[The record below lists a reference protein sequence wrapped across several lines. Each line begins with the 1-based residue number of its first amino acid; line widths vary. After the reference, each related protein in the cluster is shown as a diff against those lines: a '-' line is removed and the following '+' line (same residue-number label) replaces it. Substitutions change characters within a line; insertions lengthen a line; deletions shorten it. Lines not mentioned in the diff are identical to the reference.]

1 MKHGDRLVKVAIWR
15 LISILITLTVLYIVT
30 GSVREAT
37 GTTAFLHLLL
47 TFVHYTFESW
57 WERREKK

>member
-1 MKHGDRLVKVAIWR
+1 MKASDRLAKVAIWR
-15 LISILITLTVLYIVT
+15 LISIFITLVVLYAIT
-30 GSVREAT
+30 GDIRAST

-47 TFVHYTFESW
+47 TGVHYTFESW